1 MSMKFFRLL
10 YRALIIWIQG
20 DAEVH
25 AAALAYFAIFALTPL
40 LLLSITLVGMLIG
53 GPEVIALLLSWG
65 NTLDPG
71 ITELLSSS
79 VQNFTVITTAYY
91 VPLVAI
97 LFFSSMIIIAL
108 NSLSSGLSRI
118 TNSAHH
124 GWRNLLKRT
133 ARSLVFVMI
142 LQAYLVC
149 IILLNRTILFI
160 SQVPLVHVLEFLYP
174 FLIFV
179 STLILFTVG
188 YGMLSLRTLSLPA
201 RFYGAVVSSSL
212 FLFTR
217 ELVALHTLTTPIP
230 DLFGAAGLIIVML
243 VWIYVSA
250 SILFYGAAFAMAY
263 EEYSSPVRVSTKQ

>member
-1 MSMKFFRLL
+1 MKFFRLL
-10 YRALIIWIQG
+10 YRATILWVRS

-53 GPEVIALLLSWG
+53 GSEVIALLLSWG
-65 NTLDPG
+65 NTLDPN
-71 ITELLSSS
+71 ITELLGSS
-79 VQNFTVITTAYY
+79 VRNFNVITTAYY
-91 VPLVAI
+91 VPLIAI
-97 LFFSSMIIIAL
+97 LFFSSMILIAL

-118 TNSAHH
+118 NNSVLH
-124 GWRNLLKRT
+124 GWRSVLKRT
-133 ARSLVFVMI
+133 ARSLVFLMI

-149 IILLNRTILFI
+149 IILLNRTIIFI
-160 SQVPLVHVLEFLYP
+160 SHVPLVNVLEFFYP
-174 FLIFV
+174 FLIFI
-179 STLILFTVG
+179 STLILFTLG
-188 YGMLSLRTLSLPA
+188 YGILPMRALSLPA

-217 ELVALHTLTTPIP
+217 ELVAFHSFTTPIP
-230 DLFGAAGLIIVML
+230 DLFGTAGLIIVML

-263 EEYSSPVRVSTKQ
+263 EESKGLVRVPTK